1 MKTRTTMLTALVI
14 SALSG
19 VAMAAPDVAVGTGN
33 GVNYGTNSY
42 APEAT
47 NVAVGNSATID
58 YANGAANRAGGDIA
72 IGHKAHTGNYVN
84 QGGGIAIGQNA
95 FSENMAGNQ
104 EMQFNFGQTTFQG
117 SGFTFPIYPS
127 RSI

>member
-42 APEAT
+42 AL
-47 NVAVGNSATID
+47 
-58 YANGAANRAGGDIA
+58 
-72 IGHKAHTGNYVN
+72 K
-84 QGGGIAIGQNA
+84 QQ
-95 FSENMAGNQ
+95 M
-104 EMQFNFGQTTFQG
+104 
-117 SGFTFPIYPS
+117 
-127 RSI
+127 